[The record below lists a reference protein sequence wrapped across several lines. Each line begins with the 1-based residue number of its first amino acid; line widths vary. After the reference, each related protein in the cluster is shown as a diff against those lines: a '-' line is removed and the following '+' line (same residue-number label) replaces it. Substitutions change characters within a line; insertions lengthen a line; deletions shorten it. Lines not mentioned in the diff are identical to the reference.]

1 VSPRAFRNGCNELAS
16 SARGAFMCGM
26 DEALMIATVVV
37 SAAVLVVLVLLS
49 NRGAEALELTSECDQ
64 LPKDPSL

>member
-1 VSPRAFRNGCNELAS
+1 
-16 SARGAFMCGM
+16 MCGM